1 MQRMIQYRLFALF
14 ILIYLRVAT
23 SYAQEVNFGIN
34 AGPIVSMPLIKKSS
48 AAQVIKAQRFNINA
62 TAGLTINVRVR
73 NICIETGANVSSRSV
88 AFKSNLNN
96 LAYNSLGGNSSLSA
110 QTAVRASGYA
120 YSVPLVVGYNLHDHK
135 ANTTYSV
142 FGLLGASYDH
152 YTSSG
157 YTSVTS
163 SVSVGGGTTAGS
175 SGATSVENI
184 APSAGQVNSWV
195 NIIAGFKI
203 NAIVRKIGLIDYGL
217 RYHYPLSDAG
227 RYNVSTTVSNGTYG
241 SYFEGNFYPKL
252 SYFDFHFTYYFFNLE
267 RGTGVKRYKNY

>member
-1 MQRMIQYRLFALF
+1 MQRMIQYRLLALF

-34 AGPIVSMPLIKKSS
+34 AGPIISMPLIKKSS
-48 AAQVIKAQRFNINA
+48 AVQVIKAQRFNIDA
-62 TAGLTINVRVR
+62 TGGLTINVRIR
-73 NICIETGANVSSRSV
+73 NICIETGAQVSTRSV
-88 AFKSNLNN
+88 AFKTKLDN

-110 QTAVRASGYA
+110 KIKLIASGYA
-120 YSVPLVVGYNLHDHK
+120 YSVPLVLGYNLHDHK
-135 ANTTYSV
+135 ATTTYSI
-142 FGLLGASYDH
+142 FGLLGASYDY

-157 YTSVTS
+157 YS
-163 SVSVGGGTTAGS
+163 SIGSTVGTGTGNGGL
-175 SGATSVENI
+175 ATFENP
-184 APSAGQVNSWV
+184 APSAGNVNSWV

-203 NAIVRKIGLIDYGL
+203 NAILRKVGLIDYGL

-227 RYNVSTTVSNGTYG
+227 RYNVSTTVTNGIYG

-267 RGTGVKRYKNY
+267 RGTGIKRYKNY

>member
-1 MQRMIQYRLFALF
+1 MKQYRLLALF
-14 ILIYLRVAT
+14 ILIYLQVAI
-23 SYAQEVNFGIN
+23 SYAQEVNFGVN

-48 AAQVIKAQRFNINA
+48 PAQVIKAQRFNINA
-62 TAGLTINVRVR
+62 TGGLTINVRVR

-110 QTAVRASGYA
+110 KTAVRASGYA

-163 SVSVGGGTTAGS
+163 SVSTGG
-175 SGATSVENI
+175 SGNSAASVENI

-217 RYHYPLSDAG
+217 KYHYPLSDAG

-241 SYFEGNFYPKL
+241 SYFEGDFYPKL